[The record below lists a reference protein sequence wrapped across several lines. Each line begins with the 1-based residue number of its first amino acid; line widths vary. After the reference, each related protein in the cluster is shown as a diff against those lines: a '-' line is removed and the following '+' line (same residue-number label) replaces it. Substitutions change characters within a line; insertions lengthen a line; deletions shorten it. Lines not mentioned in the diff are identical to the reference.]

1 MVGTLMSEA
10 LMLHGR
16 NGRDGPEGRDGRDGP
31 DAYCQKLVR
40 TIGMAGG
47 NGRDSR
53 DVGDVVI
60 RTEVSWP
67 TMVNRNTVFFFC
79 NLIRTMQRLAR
90 LGC

>member
-1 MVGTLMSEA
+1 MVGTVGTVRRAGMVGMVQTLIVRSF
-10 LMLHGR
+10 
-16 NGRDGPEGRDGRDGP
+16 
-31 DAYCQKLVR
+31 VR

-67 TMVNRNTVFFFC
+67 TMVNRNTVFFFA
-79 NLIRTMQRLAR
+79 I
-90 LGC
+90 